1 MYCAVGIIHVLRFSL
16 RGDKKSVDAC
26 EKFLK
31 TEIKRIIDSSFVL
44 EVPLF
49 TQFIKFIIGKSGAT
63 LNQIKE
69 ETDTRINIP
78 KDSTE
83 TAIIKITGLNPLRC
97 VARIAHSCVFDAKV
111 LKRTPRL
118 RVTRS

>member
-1 MYCAVGIIHVLRFSL
+1 M
-16 RGDKKSVDAC
+16 DAC

-31 TEIKRIIDSSFVL
+31 TEIKRIIESSFVL

-49 TQFIKFIIGKSGAT
+49 TQFLKFIIGKSGAT

-78 KDSTE
+78 KDSSE
-83 TAIIKITGLNPLRC
+83 TAIIKITGL
-97 VARIAHSCVFDAKV
+97 
-111 LKRTPRL
+111 
-118 RVTRS
+118 VTLLA